1 MTKTLKM
8 FLLIYSPFTLFH
20 IVPTF
25 NDLEN
30 RNVLKMLW
38 EKNEQMLVILVWTSI
53 QILDRTKRFGMTAK
67 KKKKI

>member
-8 FLLIYSPFTLFH
+8 FLLIYSPLTLFH

-38 EKNEQMLVILVWTSI
+38 EK
-53 QILDRTKRFGMTAK
+53 KRANAGNPCMDLYTNT
-67 KKKKI
+67 